1 LIKKT
6 ENKTVEHH
14 KKQKGIEKL
23 ETKAMSLVDLI
34 EYQDDSVVSREII
47 NKKTGTIT
55 LFAFDKGQGLS
66 EHTAPFDAVVEILD
80 GEAELTIGGKVLN
93 AFAGQIV
100 IMPANVPHSVKATK
114 KFKMLLTMIR
124 S

>member
-1 LIKKT
+1 M
-6 ENKTVEHH
+6 EHH

-23 ETKAMSLVDLI
+23 ETQAVRIVDLI
-34 EYQDDSVVSREII
+34 DYQNDSVVSREII
-47 NKKTGTIT
+47 NKKTGTVT
-55 LFAFDKGQGLS
+55 AFAFDEGQGLS

-80 GEAELTIGGKVLN
+80 GEAELTIGGKVLS
-93 AFAGQIV
+93 AFTGQMV

>member
-1 LIKKT
+1 M
-6 ENKTVEHH
+6 EHH

-55 LFAFDKGQGLS
+55 LFAFDQGQGLS

-80 GEAELTIGGKVLN
+80 GEAELTIGEKILN
-93 AFAGQIV
+93 AFAGQMV

-114 KFKMLLTMIR
+114 KFKMLLIMIR